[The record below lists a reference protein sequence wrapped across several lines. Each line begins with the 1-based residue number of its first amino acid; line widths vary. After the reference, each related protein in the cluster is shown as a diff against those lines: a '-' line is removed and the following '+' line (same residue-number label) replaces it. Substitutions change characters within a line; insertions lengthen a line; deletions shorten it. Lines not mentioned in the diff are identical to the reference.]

1 MRRRFP
7 AAAFIAAAPF
17 ALVGSSA
24 FAHDMN
30 QSAVQR
36 TTEMGTPPRAD
47 VKPFEQAKVS
57 LIQAVTDA
65 QKRLGGHPLDARF
78 EVWHGQPTYLIRT
91 YTPSN
96 EVSQERVN
104 ADTGDAIGQATSMS
118 QDRLGPELRKDIA
131 AMANMRTDL
140 TRAINNAESEDD
152 AKAIMARAYAR
163 HDGSVAY
170 KVDLVKHGRL
180 HVATVDGKTGQL
192 G

>member
-57 LIQAVTDA
+57 LIQQSRTRRSAWGAIHSMRDSKCGTGS
-65 QKRLGGHPLDARF
+65 R
-78 EVWHGQPTYLIRT
+78 PT
-91 YTPSN
+91 
-96 EVSQERVN
+96 
-104 ADTGDAIGQATSMS
+104 
-118 QDRLGPELRKDIA
+118 
-131 AMANMRTDL
+131 
-140 TRAINNAESEDD
+140 
-152 AKAIMARAYAR
+152 
-163 HDGSVAY
+163 
-170 KVDLVKHGRL
+170 
-180 HVATVDGKTGQL
+180 
-192 G
+192 

>member
-104 ADTGDAIGQATSMS
+104 ADTGDAIGQAT
-118 QDRLGPELRKDIA
+118 
-131 AMANMRTDL
+131 
-140 TRAINNAESEDD
+140 
-152 AKAIMARAYAR
+152 
-163 HDGSVAY
+163 
-170 KVDLVKHGRL
+170 
-180 HVATVDGKTGQL
+180 
-192 G
+192 